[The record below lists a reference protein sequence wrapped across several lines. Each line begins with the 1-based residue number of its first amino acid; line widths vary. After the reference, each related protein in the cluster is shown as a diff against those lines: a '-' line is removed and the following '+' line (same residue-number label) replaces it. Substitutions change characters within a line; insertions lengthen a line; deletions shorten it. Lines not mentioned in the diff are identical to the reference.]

1 MFSLKNRFRCFRLER
16 LCIFSALLAR
26 YSLRLIK
33 LKFQAVSWD
42 VTHIEASFF
51 SLPKT
56 QKKKLRREKN
66 KFQTQVCLNKAKQHL
81 CMENNT
87 DSCAL

>member
-1 MFSLKNRFRCFRLER
+1 MFSLKNRFRCSSRMLVH
-16 LCIFSALLAR
+16 IFFSLVR
-26 YSLRLIK
+26 YSVRLIK

-42 VTHIEASFF
+42 VTHIELLS
-51 SLPKT
+51 SPPKNNIENE
-56 QKKKLRREKN
+56 KKN
-66 KFQTQVCLNKAKQHL
+66 KFRTQVCLNKAKQHL